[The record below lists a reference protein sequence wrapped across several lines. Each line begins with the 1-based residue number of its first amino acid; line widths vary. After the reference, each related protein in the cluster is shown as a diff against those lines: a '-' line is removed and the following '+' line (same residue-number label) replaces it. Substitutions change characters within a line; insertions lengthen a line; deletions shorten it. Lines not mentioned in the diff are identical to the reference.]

1 MGIKISAC
9 TIAKNEALNIGKS
22 IESYKD
28 YVDEIIIVDTGSI
41 DETAE
46 IATKLGAKVLKFEW
60 KNDFAAAKNFALNNA
75 TGDWI
80 VFLDADE
87 WFKDD
92 TAKNLQSVIEKT
104 TKSNYKAA
112 ACRIINYSNETEVM
126 ETGTTIRIFKNE
138 PSIRFT
144 RAIHEVLFDS
154 NINKALP
161 GLYTDELSIN
171 HSGYMKEILEKKA
184 RRNKALLDKN
194 YALGN
199 ATPIDYFYGMRE
211 NLKSDTILAEH
222 FYKLIENTKDYDEEV
237 SSFNVGS
244 SIDENKI
251 KLVNLLPENYSFDYR
266 VKLLEDIQIRNPKNP
281 TFKFYEY
288 MLFEKVDK
296 KRAIKALYDA
306 IEYEKDYEKNNVANT
321 NPFYMK
327 RSNAN
332 SIVGEYELLIND
344 KIKALEHFSNAI
356 KYDYQNSDALRGLL
370 AVISE
375 EKTAEKV
382 LFLNSL
388 YDVSKQE
395 ILKFLVDS
403 LRTSEFSEL
412 FLYYFVDYYKK
423 FNEVDLSF
431 FTSRMITGNYNEL
444 IDTYVK
450 AYNESKDEKA
460 LLLIASAIVSG
471 NCHDKFL
478 EISNYMTPLYSK
490 ILLAFF
496 EETELENFSES
507 TFGLLVGIFKEIA
520 YIAEKTQIKKL
531 LKLYKPATE
540 RLCFEII
547 KHYYSNYSY
556 SKVLE
561 WIDIIREENYLKN
574 ELEVYA
580 SYLMVNIFY
589 RTNNFEKLP
598 ESLDKVV
605 KGGLLD
611 QDICILCDILEADD
625 EKLKEYYELVNDLSF
640 AKKNMNIKKLEDIN
654 SDSIKFMT
662 IDKLNE
668 ETKNKFIN
676 LIPENLK
683 IFFDFAKF
691 AKNKK
696 AYLIAEKF
704 YKTVLK
710 YQYNMDKC
718 YFALGEIYNKLG
730 KAELSFY
737 CYENAFCENL
747 MLARYI
753 LSKDHANYNYV
764 FSKKPENIVTKC
776 PICGEETKHI
786 NTYINLHD
794 ASLTYNDSMI
804 VKYRECKNCSHI
816 FAENEVKDKMYW
828 EKEMLLEP
836 SKDRVSLSYNILE
849 SLSEITD
856 DNRIL
861 ELDQDNG
868 EFGSAAANYGFEV
881 THDAYGEKFDI
892 VMAGN
897 LLNSTY
903 SVEETIKKAIECL
916 TDEGVIVFQ
925 VFDRDNA
932 FSKLK
937 DTPLW
942 VKANIKN
949 VFSRKSM
956 EILFENWG
964 LHILEL
970 DVDKI
975 NEGQSILFLGKE

>member
-1 MGIKISAC
+1 MSIKISAC

-41 DETAE
+41 DETEE
-46 IATKLGAKVLKFEW
+46 IAKNLGAKVLKFEW
-60 KNDFAAAKNFALNNA
+60 KNDFAAAKNFALDNA
-75 TGDWI
+75 KGDWI
-80 VFLDADE
+80 IFLDADE

-92 TAKNLQSVIEKT
+92 TAKNLQSVIAKT

-112 ACRIINYSNETEVM
+112 ACRIINYSSETEVM
-126 ETGTTIRIFKNE
+126 ETGTTIRIFKNDS
-138 PSIRFT
+138 SIRFI

-211 NLKSDTILAEH
+211 NLKSDTVLAEH
-222 FYKLIENTKDYDEEV
+222 FFKLIENTKDYDEEV

-251 KLVNLLPENYSFDYR
+251 KLVNLLSENYSFDYR
-266 VKLLEDIQIRNPKNP
+266 VKLLESIQERNPNNP

-288 MLFEKVDK
+288 MLFEKIDK

-356 KYDYQNSDALRGLL
+356 KYDYQNSDALKGLL

-382 LFLNSL
+382 MFLNSL

-395 ILKFLVDS
+395 VLKFLVDS

-423 FNEVDLSF
+423 FNEVNLSF
-431 FTSRMITGNYNEL
+431 FTSRMITGNYDEL

-450 AYNESKDEKA
+450 AYSESKDEKA

-478 EISNYMTPLYSK
+478 ENSNYITPLYSK
-490 ILLAFF
+490 VLSAFF
-496 EETELENFSES
+496 EGTELENFSEN
-507 TFGLLVGIFKEIA
+507 TFQLLVGIFKEIA
-520 YIAEKTQIKKL
+520 YIADKNQIRKL
-531 LKLYKPATE
+531 LKLFKPATE

-547 KHYYSNYSY
+547 KYYYSNYSY

-580 SYLMVNIFY
+580 NYLMVNIFY
-589 RTNNFEKLP
+589 RTNDFEKLP

-605 KGGLLD
+605 KGGFLD
-611 QDICILCDILEADD
+611 HDICILCDILEADD
-625 EKLKEYYELVNDLSF
+625 ENLKEYYELVSDLSF
-640 AKKNMNIKKLEDIN
+640 AKKNMNINKLEDLN

-662 IDKLNE
+662 VDKFNDE
-668 ETKNKFIN
+668 IKGKAIN

-683 IFFDFAKF
+683 MFFDFAKF
-691 AKNKK
+691 ARSKK
-696 AYLIAEKF
+696 AYLTAEKF
-704 YKTVLK
+704 YKIVLK
-710 YQYNMDKC
+710 YQYNIDKC
-718 YFALGEIYNKLG
+718 YLALGEIYNKLG

-747 MLARYI
+747 MLAREI
-753 LSKDHANYNYV
+753 LSKDHVNYNYV
-764 FSKKPENIVTKC
+764 FSKKIENCVTKC

-786 NTYINLHD
+786 NTYLNLQD

-804 VKYRECKNCSHI
+804 VKYRECQNCSHI
-816 FAENEVKDKMYW
+816 FAENDVKDKIYW
-828 EKEMLLEP
+828 TKESLGKLN
-836 SKDRVSLSYNILE
+836 KDRISVSYNILE

-856 DNRIL
+856 DDRIL
-861 ELDQDNG
+861 ELDFDNG
-868 EFGSAAANYGFEV
+868 EFESAATNYGFEV
-881 THDAYGEKFDI
+881 THDSYGEKFDI
-892 VMAGN
+892 IMAGN

-903 SVEETIKKAIECL
+903 LLEDTIKKLVECL

-925 VFDRDNA
+925 VFDKDNA
-932 FSKLK
+932 FSKIK
-937 DTPLW
+937 ETPLW
-942 VKANIKN
+942 VRANVKN

-956 EILFENWG
+956 ETLFENLG
-964 LHILEL
+964 LHILEM

-975 NEGQSILFLGKE
+975 NEGQIILFLGKE